1 MHLLIFWEEGEGSR
15 NSRTF
20 TPDRRCDHVKIAG
33 GGHCAHMF
41 AGCRQVNAPG
51 WFFFFFFDRR
61 EPAAGGR
68 GGA

>member
-33 GGHCAHMF
+33 GGHVRTCSQG
-41 AGCRQVNAPG
+41 AGR
-51 WFFFFFFDRR
+51 
-61 EPAAGGR
+61 
-68 GGA
+68 